1 MSGNGGLV
9 ARLDADRYPA
19 PMHPGASVAG
29 TRKIRV
35 DRRAVAPDMDALA
48 SDSSLMRRVAEGDRS
63 ALAALY
69 DRHARAAYSLATR
82 LLGAAGAED
91 VVHDA
96 FVALVERPASFDAER
111 GAFRNWFLT
120 VVHHR
125 CLNQLRSRSRL
136 TGDDALA
143 MVADSAPEPVDAVL
157 QTLQDASVRVALQ
170 RLPAVQQEVLV
181 LAYYG
186 GLSQS
191 ALAAR
196 LQVPLGTVK
205 ARMRRGL
212 LALRSAFLGD
222 GEPAEEEMP

>member
-1 MSGNGGLV
+1 
-9 ARLDADRYPA
+9 
-19 PMHPGASVAG
+19 
-29 TRKIRV
+29 
-35 DRRAVAPDMDALA
+35 MDAIP
-48 SDSSLMRRVAEGDRS
+48 SDSALMRLVSEGDRS
-63 ALAALY
+63 ALATLY

-82 LLGAAGAED
+82 LLGGAGAED

-96 FVALVERPASFDAER
+96 FVALVERPGSFDPER
-111 GAFRNWFLT
+111 GAFRIWFLT

-125 CLNQLRSRSRL
+125 CLNQLRSRHRT

-143 MVADSAPEPVDAVL
+143 EVADQAPQPVDAVL
-157 QTLQDASVRVALQ
+157 RALQDASVRVALQ
-170 RLPAVQQEVLV
+170 RLPAAQQEVLV

-212 LALRSAFLGD
+212 LALRAAFLGD
-222 GEPAEEEMP
+222 AGPAEEEVAP

>member
-1 MSGNGGLV
+1 
-9 ARLDADRYPA
+9 
-19 PMHPGASVAG
+19 
-29 TRKIRV
+29 
-35 DRRAVAPDMDALA
+35 MDAMA
-48 SDSSLMRRVAEGDRS
+48 SDNALMRRVAAGDRS
-63 ALAALY
+63 ALAVLY

-96 FVALVERPASFDAER
+96 FVALVERPGGFDPER

-125 CLNQLRSRSRL
+125 CLNQLRTRTRT
-136 TGDDALA
+136 TGDDALTL
-143 MVADSAPEPVDAVL
+143 VADPAPQPVDAVL
-157 QTLQDASVRVALQ
+157 QEMQDASVRVALQ
-170 RLPAVQQEVLV
+170 RLPVAQQEVLI

-186 GLSQS
+186 GMSQS

-196 LQVPLGTVK
+196 LHVPLGTVK

-212 LALRSAFLGD
+212 LALRAAFLGD
-222 GEPAEEEMP
+222 AGPAEEEATP